1 MNSAAAEWNWA
12 GNYRYGGRVVRP
24 RTVGEAQDLIAGSP
38 RVRALGSR
46 HSFTDLPDSEGL
58 LLDLSGL
65 ADEVEV
71 DAARATA
78 RVTAWSKYGVVAE
91 ELERQG
97 WALAGLA
104 SLPHISVAGAVAT
117 GTHGSGDKNQALSA
131 AVGAIDYVGADGQVR
146 RVARGDADF
155 PGSVVALGVLGIA
168 VAVELDLELTF
179 EVRQDVLLNLPW
191 STVESSLDELMGAAY
206 SVSLF
211 TRFGP
216 EGVHQA
222 WFKSRELS
230 VVPGDFG
237 ARVASEQT
245 HMLADGDA
253 AATTQQLGVAGPW
266 LHRLPHFRMEFT
278 PSNGAE
284 LQSEYLVPRSQAL
297 TAIDRLRS
305 LGGVMAPLLQAAEF
319 RTVAADDQWLS
330 PASGRDVLGVH
341 FTWRRD
347 PDAVYA
353 LLPLIEDALLP
364 LGARPHW
371 GKCFVAGSAELAQ
384 LYDQLP
390 AFRSLRDRVDPE
402 RKFGNAFLARVLG
415 D

>member
-1 MNSAAAEWNWA
+1 MNSQPEQWNWA
-12 GNYRYGGRVVRP
+12 GNYRYGGDVVRP
-24 RTVGEAQDLIAGSP
+24 RTADEAQELIARSP

-46 HSFTDLPDSEGL
+46 HSFTALPDTDGV

-65 ADEVEV
+65 ADDVQI
-71 DAARATA
+71 DASTATA
-78 RVTAWSKYGVVAE
+78 RVTAWSKYGTVAE
-91 ELERQG
+91 ELERHG

-131 AVGAIDYVGADGQVR
+131 AVSAIDYLGADGQVR

-155 PGSVVALGVLGIA
+155 PGSVVSLGALGIA
-168 VAVELDLELTF
+168 IAIELDVEPTF
-179 EVRQDVLLNLPW
+179 EVRQDVLLDLPW
-191 STVESSLDELMGAAY
+191 STVESSLDELMAAAY

-230 VVPGDFG
+230 LLPGDFG
-237 ARVASEQT
+237 APVAAEQT
-245 HMLADGDA
+245 HMLAGGDT

-297 TAIDRLRS
+297 VAIDRLRA
-305 LGGVMAPLLQAAEF
+305 LGAVMEPLLQAAEF

-330 PASGRDVLGVH
+330 SASGRDVLGVH

-353 LLPLIEDALLP
+353 LLPQIEDALLP

-371 GKCFVAGSAELAQ
+371 GKCFVAGAAELAQ

-402 RKFGNAFLARVLG
+402 RKFDNSFLSRVLG